1 MRHLEHKLKIGLN
14 PTQNSYAIKY
24 SQLLPVS
31 QSALERMIKALSRP
45 GQVYDERTIR
55 YLLCRN
61 NFSLKI
67 NVSSNAS
74 TLKPKKKVALLL
86 TIFD

>member
-24 SQLLPVS
+24 SQLLPGS

-55 YLLCRN
+55 CLLCRN

-67 NVSSNAS
+67 NVSSNMHR
-74 TLKPKKKVALLL
+74 LLNQRKR
-86 TIFD
+86 